1 MITYLLQAHYHS
13 GVIVYNIDS
22 LKKSFSILNW
32 LSPQNISVEE
42 YNGYINSSKYI
53 EIDKVLDQKAEK
65 RSGIRTD
72 VFMGK
77 QEFLDNCISY
87 IANIML
93 LSRFWIK
100 MDANDDNSQPLN
112 IQMLVDIIDLISS
125 PEYRALDDNLK
136 DGAVYMT
143 NTLIFY
149 ILNIFFTF
157 VKVPKKFT
165 P

>member
-1 MITYLLQAHYHS
+1 
-13 GVIVYNIDS
+13 
-22 LKKSFSILNW
+22 
-32 LSPQNISVEE
+32 
-42 YNGYINSSKYI
+42 
-53 EIDKVLDQKAEK
+53 
-65 RSGIRTD
+65 
-72 VFMGK
+72 
-77 QEFLDNCISY
+77 
-87 IANIML
+87 
-93 LSRFWIK
+93 